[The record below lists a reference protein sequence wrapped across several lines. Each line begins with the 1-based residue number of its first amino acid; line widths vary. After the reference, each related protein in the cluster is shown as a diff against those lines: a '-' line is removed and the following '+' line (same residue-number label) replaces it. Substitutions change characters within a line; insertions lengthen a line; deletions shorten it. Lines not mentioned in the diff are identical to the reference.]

1 MHRCFDR
8 LATVSNSIFQL
19 ARFFLKLERNFILLL
34 LFPGY
39 LAWIRE
45 ELVGNKEGIFRNRIP
60 SLPVIFKNFQISSS
74 SSPAW
79 WMHKGMIIRLS
90 LLQFSSWN
98 HIISDHLER
107 AWEED
112 LYYIEGGGRSWA
124 KVNASVFILV
134 FSFLKKKLKALD
146 FEDIS
151 PISCSCF

>member
-1 MHRCFDR
+1 MHPCFDR

-60 SLPVIFKNFQISSS
+60 SLPVTFKNLQISS

-79 WMHKGMIIRLS
+79 WMHKGVIIRLS

-124 KVNASVFILV
+124 KVNAFILV
-134 FSFLKKKLKALD
+134 FSFLKKKLEALD

>member
-19 ARFFLKLERNFILLL
+19 ARFFLKLGRNFILLL
-34 LFPGY
+34 LLPGY

-60 SLPVIFKNFQISSS
+60 SLPLIFKNLQISSS
-74 SSPAW
+74 SPTW

-124 KVNASVFILV
+124 KVNAFILV
-134 FSFLKKKLKALD
+134 FSFLKKKLEALD

>member
-1 MHRCFDR
+1 MHPCFDR

-34 LFPGY
+34 LLPGY

-60 SLPVIFKNFQISSS
+60 SLPVIFKNLQISSS

-79 WMHKGMIIRLS
+79 WMHKGVIIRLS
-90 LLQFSSWN
+90 LLQFSLWN

-112 LYYIEGGGRSWA
+112 LYYIEGGGKSWA
-124 KVNASVFILV
+124 KVNASKYLYLF
-134 FSFLKKKLKALD
+134 FL
-146 FEDIS
+146 F
-151 PISCSCF
+151 

>member
-34 LFPGY
+34 LLPGY

-60 SLPVIFKNFQISSS
+60 SLPVTFKNLQISSS

-79 WMHKGMIIRLS
+79 WMHKGVIIRLS

-124 KVNASVFILV
+124 KVNAFILV
-134 FSFLKKKLKALD
+134 FSFLKKKLEALD